1 MHQND
6 CRHFPCRYG
15 WNTQLGC
22 ERCSLTALIAKKEL
36 LRSDGY
42 RFNGANL
49 DACLRVDALWS
60 TKHDHPN
67 DQSLAT
73 NGSRNHQMSPIIFR
87 PSNKK
92 EIRHGRVL
100 WQTFSRC
107 FAMGPLASSIG

>member
-1 MHQND
+1 MHQSA
-6 CRHFPCRYG
+6 CRHCPCRYG

-22 ERCSLTALIAKKEL
+22 ERCSLTALIAKKDL
-36 LRSDGY
+36 LRSESY

-73 NGSRNHQMSPIIFR
+73 NGSRNHQMSPIILR
-87 PSNKK
+87 ASNKTEK
-92 EIRHGRVL
+92 
-100 WQTFSRC
+100 WQGTGLSETITRYC
-107 FAMGPLASSIG
+107 AVGESAATS

>member
-1 MHQND
+1 MHKND

-22 ERCSLTALIAKKEL
+22 ERRSLTALIAKEEL

-67 DQSLAT
+67 NQSLAT

-87 PSNKK
+87 PSNENKMSG
-92 EIRHGRVL
+92 GR
-100 WQTFSRC
+100 R
-107 FAMGPLASSIG
+107 GRASLRVEMWKSS